1 MSTLDAYQGPVLE
14 NDTIISEEEFEH
26 RMEYFAKISEGQ
38 LRKNYYER
46 RKMGF

>member
-1 MSTLDAYQGPVLE
+1 MSTLDAYQGPVKE
-14 NDTIISEEEFEH
+14 EDTVVSEEEFNK

-38 LRKNYYER
+38 LRKNYYDR